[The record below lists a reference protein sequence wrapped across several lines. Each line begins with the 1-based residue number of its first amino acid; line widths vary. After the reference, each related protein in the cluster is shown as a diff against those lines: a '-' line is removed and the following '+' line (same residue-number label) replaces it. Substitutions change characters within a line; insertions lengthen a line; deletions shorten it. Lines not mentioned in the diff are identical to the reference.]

1 MFFNFNKINIWDLL
15 GIISSSIH
23 VLDTETQNKK
33 LNIFVNQCIFYYL
46 LIINYYLFVLIANVF
61 ISYFVC
67 FPMLFI
73 YTGRSL
79 SMSLR
84 IRESEALPVDNVYM
98 WE

>member
-1 MFFNFNKINIWDLL
+1 MFFLNFNKINIWDLL

-23 VLDTETQNKK
+23 VLHTETQNKK
-33 LNIFVNQCIFYYL
+33 LNIFVNQCIFV
-46 LIINYYLFVLIANVF
+46 FIANVF

-67 FPMLFI
+67 FPLLFI

-79 SMSLR
+79 SLSLR